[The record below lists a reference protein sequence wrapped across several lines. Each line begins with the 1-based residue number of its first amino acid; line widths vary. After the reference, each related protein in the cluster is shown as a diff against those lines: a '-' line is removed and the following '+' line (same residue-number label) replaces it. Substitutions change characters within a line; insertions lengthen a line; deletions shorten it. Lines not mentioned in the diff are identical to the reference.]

1 MMILKYY
8 KSRPNSNVGTAFF
21 MTSGKRA
28 ALVKTRSNLP
38 KKMRSIFLYKSTR
51 FCVKSF

>member
-1 MMILKYY
+1 MLG
-8 KSRPNSNVGTAFF
+8 RLFF

-38 KKMRSIFLYKSTR
+38 KKMRSIF
-51 FCVKSF
+51 SFIKVPGFVLNLFNVIFGCNN